1 MVSEFPDSPASS
13 HVTAGFAQ
21 GSALLQRCREQT
33 WRCGAGTETSAT
45 DPRAPG
51 GLCPHRGSRGSAPSD
66 SCPSLCTTP
75 LPVLPVG
82 NGGGKSRREQ
92 QCLFFSRIAVQ
103 TRQQASFWV
112 QHLAVSCRTLVEV
125 FISFYFILSRL
136 QIKSNSIFTSG
147 EFYLPPQ
154 AGHCVCF
161 SSIKIC

>member
-75 LPVLPVG
+75 LPALPVG

-103 TRQQASFWV
+103 TRQQSIFLGPTPCSFM
-112 QHLAVSCRTLVEV
+112 QNFSGSL
-125 FISFYFILSRL
+125 YFIL
-136 QIKSNSIFTSG
+136 
-147 EFYLPPQ
+147 FYFKQ
-154 AGHCVCF
+154 TAN
-161 SSIKIC
+161 